1 MATNNSNQLVV
12 PGVEQALDQMK
23 YEIAQ
28 EFGVN
33 LGADTTSRANG
44 SVGGEIT
51 KRLVTMA
58 EQQFGGNQQQ

>member
-1 MATNNSNQLVV
+1 MANNNSNNLVV
-12 PGVEQALDQMK
+12 PGVEQALEQMK
-23 YEIAQ
+23 YEIAS

-51 KRLVTMA
+51 KRLVQMA
-58 EQQFGGNQQQ
+58 EQQIGGFTR

>member
-1 MATNNSNQLVV
+1 MANNSNQLLV

-23 YEIAQ
+23 AEIAR

-33 LGADTTSRANG
+33 LGADTVARANG

-51 KRLVTMA
+51 KRLVA
-58 EQQFGGNQQQ
+58 QAQQQLNGHQ

>member
-1 MATNNSNQLVV
+1 MANNSNQLLV

-23 YEIAQ
+23 AEIAR

-33 LGADTTSRANG
+33 LGADTVARANG

-51 KRLVTMA
+51 KRLVTQA
-58 EQQFGGNQQQ
+58 QQQLNGHQ